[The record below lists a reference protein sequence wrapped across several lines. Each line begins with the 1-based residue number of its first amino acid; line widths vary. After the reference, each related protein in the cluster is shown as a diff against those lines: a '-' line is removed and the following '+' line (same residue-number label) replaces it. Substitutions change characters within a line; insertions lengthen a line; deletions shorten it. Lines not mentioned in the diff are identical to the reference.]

1 MNNIE
6 AEDKNKFFETM
17 AKIGWVA
24 KFDKCLEIVPLLN
37 AAKQAVEELEP
48 LLDAAAQVEEG

>member
-37 AAKQAVEELEP
+37 AANRDVEELQP
-48 LLDAAAQVEEG
+48 